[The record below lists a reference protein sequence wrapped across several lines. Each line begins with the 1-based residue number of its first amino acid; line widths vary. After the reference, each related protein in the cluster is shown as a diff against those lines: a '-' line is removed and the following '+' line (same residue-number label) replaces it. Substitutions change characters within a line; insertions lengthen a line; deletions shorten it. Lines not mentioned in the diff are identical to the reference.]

1 MKFNFEFYQEGPN
14 QCMVR
19 RRSHDDYNGCGMFS
33 VSEEFGAEICKR
45 WNGYAAMTAERD
57 ALREE
62 LRRNDHD
69 IVVMTAAKD
78 KAVNMLKCTDDGPR
92 TRECYSAVTGRDY
105 EADMAELE
113 EVK

>member
-45 WNGYAAMTAERD
+45 WNGYAAMTAAKNRAVE
-57 ALREE
+57 ALKQTRKSIGEW
-62 LRRNDHD
+62 LHD
-69 IVVMTAAKD
+69 EW
-78 KAVNMLKCTDDGPR
+78 DG
-92 TRECYSAVTGRDY
+92 EDGWNAITGRLSQ
-105 EADMAELE
+105 AIAELE

>member
-1 MKFNFEFYQEGPN
+1 VSKKSYDQGMTDAHGDADTMLGVSTVRIQELE
-14 QCMVR
+14 R
-19 RRSHDDYNGCGMFS
+19 
-33 VSEEFGAEICKR
+33 EL
-45 WNGYAAMTAERD
+45 AAMTAERD